1 MKRVAQI
8 VLSSALILVCISCRS
23 TVENSALND
32 QESLET
38 RVKSYEVRA
47 RSYEA
52 LAKAQSLSPAYSSPQ
67 FRNHSRLSG
76 QNLRMVYLQEANRYR
91 NLADQAK
98 KEAEAKKK
106 TNE

>member
-8 VLSSALILVCISCRS
+8 VLSSALLFVSISCQS
-23 TVENSALND
+23 TINESAPND
-32 QESLET
+32 KESIET
-38 RVKSYEVRA
+38 RVKSYEARA